1 MRLEVFVQPKCRSS
15 REEVV
20 SDVNDLLAYVKSQE
34 HIRRVLD
41 SWTFSSQQNSDNWRT
56 TYPAIIT
63 SHKFL
68 DYQNQGMSYLMV
80 AHVVAS
86 P

>member
-15 REEVV
+15 WEEVV
-20 SDVNDLLAYVKSQE
+20 SDVNDVLAYVKSHE

-41 SWTFSSQQNSDNWRT
+41 SWTFPSQQNSDNRRN
-56 TYPAIIT
+56 TYPAINT

-68 DYQNQGMSYLMV
+68 DYQNRGMSYLMV